1 MSTFQSTLLQ
11 EERLQYRSGTV
22 QLFYFNPRSYKRSNC
37 NGAVCTWKDCNFNPR
52 SYKRSDKS
60 ELELPLMCDISIHA
74 PTRGATVG
82 LPQNMTDLILFQSTL
97 LQEERPRVS
106 QQQFASWDYFNP
118 RSYKR
123 SDGFRVYGIPCTFK
137 FQSTLLQEER
147 RVSSI
152 FTISCLYISIH
163 APTRGATRFRF
174 RDNIS
179 TFYFNPRSYKRSD
192 FLVDAAA
199 Q

>member
-1 MSTFQSTLLQ
+1 
-11 EERLQYRSGTV
+11 
-22 QLFYFNPRSYKRSNC
+22 
-37 NGAVCTWKDCNFNPR
+37 
-52 SYKRSDKS
+52 
-60 ELELPLMCDISIHA
+60 MCDISIHAPTRGATENCKCSECPLTISIHA

-123 SDGFRVYGIPCTFK
+123 SDFVFAHFFFLPK

-147 RVSSI
+147 LACEIPSARLGLFQSTLLQEERLRAI
-152 FTISCLYISIH
+152 DDAADACNISIH
-163 APTRGATRFRF
+163 APTRGATAQNVEQSWYIKLFQ
-174 RDNIS
+174 S
-179 TFYFNPRSYKRSD
+179 TLLQEERPVGMPHLGCGWLFQST
-192 FLVDAAA
+192 LLL
-199 Q
+199 